1 MKVRFYHDI
10 LPILNF
16 SKYLFYMR
24 RRSVYCGTKNIQ
36 FVKNDLSH
44 KISKKNVLF
53 LKRNNG
59 MVVHSRHSAVYAHIL
74 YGRGQYIGN
83 GIVVSWIL
91 QSTVHYIPVSVARY
105 LLARLISI
113 HLACGLAKGTTSRD
127 NLLPSLFSVASKP
140 KAYCSILFP
149 SVYCYSLSSGALNH
163 LVMKYNHNN
172 PGLMVIQY
180 INSIETI
187 WLVDL
192 DSIPT
197 LSLSIQFLYSI
208 LLVFKYL

>member
-10 LPILNF
+10 FPILNF

-24 RRSVYCGTKNIQ
+24 RRSVQCGTKNIQ

-74 YGRGQYIGN
+74 YGGGQYIGN

-91 QSTVHYIPVSVARY
+91 LSTVHYIPVSVARY

-113 HLACGLAKGTTSRD
+113 HLACGLTGKRH
-127 NLLPSLFSVASKP
+127 NLEGQSPSQPIFCCLKAQSLLFNSFSLGLL
-140 KAYCSILFP
+140 LF
-149 SVYCYSLSSGALNH
+149 
-163 LVMKYNHNN
+163 
-172 PGLMVIQY
+172 
-180 INSIETI
+180 IELGGFESFGHEI
-187 WLVDL
+187 
-192 DSIPT
+192 
-197 LSLSIQFLYSI
+197 
-208 LLVFKYL
+208 

>member
-24 RRSVYCGTKNIQ
+24 RRSVQCGTKNIQ

-74 YGRGQYIGN
+74 YGGGQYIGN

-91 QSTVHYIPVSVARY
+91 QSTVHYIPVSVPAISWPDSSQYTWPVAWQKAQPRGTISF
-105 LLARLISI
+105 LAYF
-113 HLACGLAKGTTSRD
+113 
-127 NLLPSLFSVASKP
+127 LLPQSPKP
-140 KAYCSILFP
+140 IVQFFFP
-149 SVYCYSLSSGALNH
+149 RST
-163 LVMKYNHNN
+163 
-172 PGLMVIQY
+172 VIH
-180 INSIETI
+180 
-187 WLVDL
+187 
-192 DSIPT
+192 
-197 LSLSIQFLYSI
+197 
-208 LLVFKYL
+208 